1 MDARRRENRLRLHL
15 LQSLAMSER
24 ALARLMLQTAEALE
38 ALPVADRDGNKA
50 RQGADPAGLAGQPG
64 QGTAAA
70 DLRRIERRLQAVS
83 RSQEALLAG
92 IGGIRIRHP
101 RRSPPGPIWFP
112 GRDAAESGTRPRP
125 VRK

>member
-38 ALPVADRDGNKA
+38 AHPVADRGGSEA
-50 RQGADPAGLAGQPG
+50 RRGANPAGLAGQPG
-64 QGTAAA
+64 QGAAA
-70 DLRRIERRLQAVS
+70 DLRRIERRLQAIS

-112 GRDAAESGTRPRP
+112 GRDAAESGTRPRT